1 MRRAGLTAAVVM
13 AMAALQLAVP
23 RPGYALFDL
32 FHHHSNPCDPCA
44 ATAPTTAYRPLF
56 GLFRRPLFPRLG
68 LFRRTTYYVPVATGG
83 CSPCGVQ
90 YVQQTSY
97 RAEVVQVPV
106 TTYQPVVT
114 SDPCTGCAVT
124 TMRPVV
130 TYVQQV
136 RYRPVITYRPV
147 VSASACCPTTT
158 FYAPA
163 CCGTTTLTTS
173 SDCCTGTLP
182 ATSSPEQPSLPQTQS
197 PTPTPTYQQPQ
208 QQGGS
213 SSQSGQQESYRQ
225 PMDTKGS
232 ASPQPKTTSP
242 ETDKPKL
249 QPIPDNSSASDAP
262 APRLV
267 FPNDR
272 TASREGVRLHR
283 AVAGKSQMRPVLQP
297 AKSSPVPQASGFQW
311 RPARRRVAQVRP

>member
-1 MRRAGLTAAVVM
+1 MRRAGLTVAVVLG
-13 AMAALQLAVP
+13 MAALQLATP
-23 RPGYALFDL
+23 RPGYALFGW
-32 FHHHSNPCDPCA
+32 FHHDNACDPCA

-56 GLFRRPLFPRLG
+56 SRPLFPLFPRLG
-68 LFRRTTYYVPVATGG
+68 LFRRTSYYVPVAATS

-158 FYAPA
+158 YYAPA
-163 CCGTTTLTTS
+163 CCPTTTS
-173 SDCCTGTLP
+173 ADCCTGTLP

-208 QQGGS
+208 QQGGGA
-213 SSQSGQQESYRQ
+213 SQSGQQESYRQ

-232 ASPQPKTTSP
+232 ASPRPKTTSP

-249 QPIPDNSSASDAP
+249 QPIPDNSSASGAP

-267 FPNDR
+267 FPDDR
-272 TASREGVRLHR
+272 TAVREGVRLHR
-283 AVAGKSQMRPVLQP
+283 AVAGESQMRPVLKP
-297 AKSSPVPQASGFQW
+297 AKSSPVPQAGGFQW
-311 RPARRRVAQVRP
+311 RPARRRVAQVQP